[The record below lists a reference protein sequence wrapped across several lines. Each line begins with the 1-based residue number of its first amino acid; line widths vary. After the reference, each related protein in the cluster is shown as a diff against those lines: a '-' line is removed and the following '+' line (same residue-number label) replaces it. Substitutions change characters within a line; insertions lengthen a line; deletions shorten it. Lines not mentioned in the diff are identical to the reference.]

1 MADSAE
7 KIGSQRVAD
16 MTVAELH
23 IQLIRYRQAWERQET
38 NWCPPPEHIPGPHV
52 ADSEVQP

>member
-1 MADSAE
+1 MAESAE

-23 IQLIRYRQAWERQET
+23 IQLTRYRQAWERQEA
-38 NWCPPPEHIPGPHV
+38 NWCPLPEDIPGPQV